1 MCRSRWCAR
10 PFAGADRR
18 YFPGRRPALLS
29 MLKNEQEGKAA
40 ATRARRVRVVRIL
53 RSHRRCQS
61 SGRRRKGGKRHEM
74 CLPCPTASAVA
85 GVFCRSRPSLMN
97 VCSLCSLSSLSR
109 LAPLPASTLRFEFLG
124 KFPACDVPLVLSPKF
139 TPPGWPC
146 LLQVRLH
153 AMVEIGGMYVSQCP
167 LIISVLPGLTSFH
180 LACGVWRAH
189 P

>member
-10 PFAGADRR
+10 PGADRR

-40 ATRARRVRVVRIL
+40 AARARRVRVVRIL

-97 VCSLCSLSSLSR
+97 VCSLCSLSRATSR
-109 LAPLPASTLRFEFLG
+109 LPASTLRFEFLG
-124 KFPACDVPLVLSPKF
+124 KFPACDVLSPKF
-139 TPPGWPC
+139 IYSAWMA
-146 LLQVRLH
+146 LLITGAPARD
-153 AMVEIGGMYVSQCP
+153 G
-167 LIISVLPGLTSFH
+167 
-180 LACGVWRAH
+180 
-189 P
+189 

>member
-29 MLKNEQEGKAA
+29 MLKNEQEGKVAA
-40 ATRARRVRVVRIL
+40 AARARRVVRIL

-97 VCSLCSLSSLSR
+97 VCSLCSLFHALFSHLSR
-109 LAPLPASTLRFEFLG
+109 HFGLKRAAHLNFWGNF
-124 KFPACDVPLVLSPKF
+124 PLVMYHWYYPLN
-139 TPPGWPC
+139 
-146 LLQVRLH
+146 LLRLD
-153 AMVEIGGMYVSQCP
+153 
-167 LIISVLPGLTSFH
+167 GLAYYRC
-180 LACGVWRAH
+180 ACTRWLK
-189 P
+189 